1 MAKEYNYYPYRNED
15 PYDSNYLNNLK
26 AWTVPPF
33 LHYEDRNSMA
43 FGIEIR
49 VPMLDHIFLDF
60 VCSFKPEDLLRG
72 QTKQLLRSSMR
83 GIVPDQVLDQKKKF
97 GFAAPLNEYIF
108 FNIDNT
114 YRFYTEQIEGVPFI
128 HHKNASLLAQKALKE
143 KDGISL
149 MYFWRIL
156 SVSVWYKTFFN
167 D

>member
-1 MAKEYNYYPYRNED
+1 
-15 PYDSNYLNNLK
+15 
-26 AWTVPPF
+26 
-33 LHYEDRNSMA
+33 MA

-60 VCSFKPEDLLRG
+60 VCSFKPEDLLNG
-72 QTKQLLRSSMR
+72 QTKHLLRTSMR

-97 GFAAPLNEYIF
+97 GFAAPLNDYIF
-108 FNIDNT
+108 FNTDNT
-114 YRFYTEQIEGVPFI
+114 FRFYSQQVNGVPFI
-128 HHKNASLLAQKALKE
+128 NQKNAFALAHKALKE
-143 KDGISL
+143 KDEKSL